1 MRMMEMYY
9 DDLSVGQTETT
20 HRRTITESDVTMWC
34 MFTGDWFPIHC
45 DKVYAAESIFKE
57 RIAPGVM
64 VMAVAGGLVVPP
76 QTQTVIANYGTERVR
91 YPNPTLFGDTV
102 HVVATVVEMKDRDD
116 KSGLVDLRWDVTNQ
130 NDKIVCSIIIRILF
144 KRRAFDE
151 IAG

>member
-91 YPNPTLFGDTV
+91 YPNPTLLGDTV

-151 IAG
+151 VAD

>member
-64 VMAVAGGLVVPP
+64 VMAVAGGLAVPP
-76 QTQTVIANYGTERVR
+76 QTTTVIANYGTERVR

-102 HVVATVVEMKDRDD
+102 HVVATVVDMKDRDD

-151 IAG
+151 VAG

>member
-64 VMAVAGGLVVPP
+64 VMAVAGGLAVPP
-76 QTQTVIANYGTERVR
+76 QTTTVIANYGTERVR

-102 HVVATVVEMKDRDD
+102 HVVATVVDMKDRDD

-151 IAG
+151 VVG

>member
-1 MRMMEMYY
+1 MRMMEMYF
-9 DDLSVGQTETT
+9 DDLSVGQSEVS
-20 HRRTITESDVTMWC
+20 HRRTITEADVTQWC
-34 MFTGDWFPIHC
+34 MFTGDWFPIHV

-64 VMAVAGGLVVPP
+64 IMAIAGGLVVPP

-102 HVVATVVEMKDRDD
+102 HVVSTVVEMKERDD

-144 KRRAFDE
+144 KRRAYDE
-151 IAG
+151 QAG

>member
-64 VMAVAGGLVVPP
+64 VMAVAGGLAVPP
-76 QTQTVIANYGTERVR
+76 QTTTVIANYGTERVR

-102 HVVATVVEMKDRDD
+102 HVVATVVDMKDRDD

-151 IAG
+151 AAG